1 MYVKKF
7 MLW

>member
-1 MYVKKF
+1 MHVKKF